1 MMRSPPPPRWVR
13 PAALVMPWDRVAV
26 AAARLLDQAGQH
38 LVRIEVL
45 VGDGARRLRMPVV
58 VALDLLDRGR
68 RLLHGPEGE
77 EALSDGQDVA
87 EAGVLDDHGP
97 AGGEVTGRPAAE
109 PAGVAADV
117 AVLGYAPLRLRAKN
131 VVAVAVQV
139 AADPSSIRDPP
150 AHCAQ

>member
-26 AAARLLDQAGQH
+26 TAARLLDQAGQH

-45 VGDGARRLRMPVV
+45 VRDGARRLRMPVV
-58 VALDLLDRGR
+58 VALDLLDRGH

-97 AGGEVTGRPAAE
+97 AGGE
-109 PAGVAADV
+109 AADV
-117 AVLGYAPLRLRAKN
+117 AVLGHAPLRLRAKN

-150 AHCAQ
+150 AHCAQQLAG